1 MAQVVAAAMGA
12 NLFDENKSSTIF
24 VVSDADLPNAASH
37 PGFFD
42 GRLLIDILAWD
53 WNLRVAV
60 GEPVVT
66 DSKSRS
72 HGLDYGRD
80 FTIHGRLRAP
90 HELRGKTI
98 KVTLT
103 PFGPK
108 VGFGRGGLQH
118 VGAFTTPSEGFELEA
133 VLMLPEDAITS
144 TATSLGSRWKYLQ
157 IKTDDEGPDGTKA
170 SAYFFHARIHPNL
183 EAWANAE

>member
-1 MAQVVAAAMGA
+1 VAHVVAAAMGA
-12 NLFDENKSSTIF
+12 NLFDENKSRTTF
-24 VVSDADLPNAASH
+24 AVSDADLPNAASDT
-37 PGFFD
+37 GFFD
-42 GRLLIDILAWD
+42 GRLLIDILTWD
-53 WNLRVAV
+53 WNLRIAIGRVLT
-60 GEPVVT
+60 EP
-66 DSKSRS
+66 KSRS

-80 FTIHGRLRAP
+80 FTIHGRVRAP
-90 HELRGKTI
+90 RELRGKTI

-108 VGFGRGGLQH
+108 VRFGRGGLQY
-118 VGAFTTPSEGFELEA
+118 VGEFTPPSEGFELAA

-157 IKTDDEGPDGTKA
+157 IRTDDEGPDGTKA

-183 EAWANAE
+183 EAWANAD